1 MKSIAISAVFAGA
14 LTLGGIGAAQAWEPS
29 KPIEFVVT
37 SAPAAAPTIS
47 PASSSRS
54 SRSTNSPSSRSWW

>member
-1 MKSIAISAVFAGA
+1 MTSFSITAALAGA
-14 LTLGGIGAAQAWEPS
+14 FALGGISAAQAWQPT

-54 SRSTNSPSSRSWW
+54 SPSTS